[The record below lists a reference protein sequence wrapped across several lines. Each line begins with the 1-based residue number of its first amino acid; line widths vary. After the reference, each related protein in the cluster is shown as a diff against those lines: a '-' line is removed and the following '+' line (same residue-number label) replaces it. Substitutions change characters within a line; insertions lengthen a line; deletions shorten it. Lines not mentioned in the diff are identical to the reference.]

1 MRAGIKFL
9 SYLVLLTGVF
19 VFGYFMFAYHAK
31 VMRAVPTAADAES
44 DTPTTRKPSPF
55 NDDYRR
61 MMLFGSGWLI
71 SVLGLGLLFG
81 RDISHFIANRAVKLL
96 YADEAVDVKSA
107 EYEHMQREW
116 EAGNYLEAIRLLRDY
131 HKSNPREV
139 HTLFRIAE
147 IYENDLKSYLA
158 AALEYEEILR
168 HKLQPE
174 RWGWTAIHLCNLY
187 SRLNKPDKVVELL
200 RRIESEYGQTA
211 AAEKARKRLNVQSA
225 PETTEIEEDPPAS
238 CDV

>member
-1 MRAGIKFL
+1 MRASVKFL
-9 SYLVLLTGVF
+9 LYLALLTGVC
-19 VFGYFMFAYHAK
+19 VLGHFMYAYHAK
-31 VMRAVPTAADAES
+31 VMLAVPTAADADS
-44 DTPTTRKPSPF
+44 DASTARKPSPF

-61 MMLFGSGWLI
+61 MMFYGGGWLI
-71 SVLGLGLLFG
+71 FVIGLGLLFG

-96 YADEAVDVKSA
+96 YADEAIDVKSA
-107 EYEHMQREW
+107 EYEHVQREW
-116 EAGNYLEAIRLLRDY
+116 EAGNYLESIQLLRDY
-131 HKSNPREV
+131 HKNRPREV

-168 HKLQPE
+168 HKLQSE

-187 SRLNKPDKVVELL
+187 SRLNRPDKVVELL

-211 AAEKARKRLNVQSA
+211 AAEKARKRLAMKST